1 MSGSFTGRETACCFS
16 GHRSLTAAEME
27 RASAEISALLP
38 RLTDAGITRF
48 YAGGA
53 LGFDLAAS
61 VTILNSRR
69 LYPALRLTLALPC
82 REHNKKWRPFDTA
95 LFERVAEMADEVVY
109 VSEEYARG
117 CMQRRNRYM
126 VDRSSLCLCWM
137 TERRGGTFY
146 TVSYAQRQG
155 LRVINLAPGCREG
168 QICFDF
174 GNTLPRR
181 NFP

>member
-61 VTILNSRR
+61 VTILPCVSLSRMTNR
-69 LYPALRLTLALPC
+69 CRTDCAGEVLESGVLRLL
-82 REHNKKWRPFDTA
+82 
-95 LFERVAEMADEVVY
+95 
-109 VSEEYARG
+109 
-117 CMQRRNRYM
+117 
-126 VDRSSLCLCWM
+126 
-137 TERRGGTFY
+137 
-146 TVSYAQRQG
+146 
-155 LRVINLAPGCREG
+155 
-168 QICFDF
+168 
-174 GNTLPRR
+174 
-181 NFP
+181 